1 MKATLY
7 LRCDTMQQGKDHR
20 SVHGTGRSLK
30 ENTMNAPNR
39 TTTNRSSSSAGNG
52 GQVLREAAET
62 ASAQTKQAFEKMS
75 AATADA
81 TTLMKDSYSTTVR
94 RTQDYN
100 AKFVEF
106 AQANTQTAFEFFQRL
121 SSVKSPTEFL
131 ELSTSHSRKQF
142 ETLTEQARELTTLAQ
157 RVVSATAERVESDI
171 NKAYSQR
178 S

>member
-1 MKATLY
+1 
-7 LRCDTMQQGKDHR
+7 
-20 SVHGTGRSLK
+20 
-30 ENTMNAPNR
+30 MN
-39 TTTNRSSSSAGNG
+39 TTNRNTTTKSVGSPGNG

-62 ASAQTKQAFEKMS
+62 ASAQTNQAFEKIN

-81 TTLMKDSYSTTVR
+81 ATLMKDSYSTAVR
-94 RTQDYN
+94 HTQNYS

-106 AQANTQTAFEFFQRL
+106 AQANTEATFEFLHQL

-157 RVVSATAERVESDI
+157 KVMSATAERVQTD
-171 NKAYSQR
+171 AR
-178 S
+178 A

>member
-1 MKATLY
+1 
-7 LRCDTMQQGKDHR
+7 
-20 SVHGTGRSLK
+20 
-30 ENTMNAPNR
+30 MNAPNR

-100 AKFVEF
+100 AKFIEF
-106 AQANTQTAFEFFQRL
+106 AQANTQTAFEFFQHWQKANHPAL
-121 SSVKSPTEFL
+121 EFWPP
-131 ELSTSHSRKQF
+131 HF
-142 ETLTEQARELTTLAQ
+142 
-157 RVVSATAERVESDI
+157 
-171 NKAYSQR
+171 
-178 S
+178 